1 MESRQFDLPKQFN
14 QALAMV
20 RSHTIVLWWL
30 VFLGLLNTVTTLT
43 ADTAFSRT
51 LSTLAFA
58 LSICSTPVIY
68 GIYYELIEDIYS
80 SLANI
85 IKSYT
90 LPYLW
95 LLVRMYLPV
104 IFLAWLPLLLT
115 PESATGGH
123 FHVVL
128 VSFSLV
134 YLYVLPFFY
143 FTGKQQGSIILGI
156 TFLAR
161 NISAST
167 PLILVVLLLETVLLL
182 VQYNKT
188 ALLAQSTYLF
198 AILDFGTYLV
208 ASLIDFI
215 LFIVLVLIL
224 KDQLGKSSS
233 PGNRKDAFR

>member
-1 MESRQFDLPKQFN
+1 MDSRQFDLPKQFN
-14 QALAMV
+14 HALTMV

-43 ADTAFSRT
+43 ADTAFSRM
-51 LSTLAFA
+51 LSTLAFV

-68 GIYYELIEDIYS
+68 GIYYELIEDVYS

-104 IFLAWLPLLLT
+104 IFLAWLPLLLN

-143 FTGKQQGSIILGI
+143 FTGKQQGSILLGI
-156 TFLAR
+156 TFLVR

-182 VQYNKT
+182 VQYNKA
-188 ALLAQSTYLF
+188 ALLTQSTYLF
-198 AILDFGTYLV
+198 VILDFGTYLA

-224 KDQLGKSSS
+224 KDQFGKSSPTS
-233 PGNRKDAFR
+233 SRQDILR